1 MGARMIETRRGGPG
15 SASEEVE
22 REGKTA
28 RAALHTKSLLLR
40 NITRLYQP
48 CRLRGQ

>member
-1 MGARMIETRRGGPG
+1 MGVRMIETRRGRPG

-22 REGKTA
+22 GEA
-28 RAALHTKSLLLR
+28 RLPAALHTKSLLLR